1 MNNAAFPLKRDL
13 TGLQEVR
20 SFDVLVI
27 GGGIYGAWAAYD
39 AASRGLRTALIDAED
54 WGAGTSS
61 ASSKLIHGG
70 LRYLENFEFGL
81 VRHALTE
88 RRVLARLAPHMVRP
102 INFVLPVWQG
112 ARVGMSRLRAGLLLY
127 DTLAWGRQ
135 PVQRHKRYNRERL
148 LRRYPFLAQDGLR
161 GGFRYGDC
169 QEDDARL
176 VTLVVAAAQAAGAV
190 CANHVRAEAL
200 LRDDTGT
207 VTGATLQD
215 TLGEAR
221 WTLRAGHTV
230 GTVGPWVQELTGAQS
245 PAVQF
250 VKGTHLVMPGIP
262 DCHSAFLLNAP
273 QDGRVFFVIPY
284 YNRTLVGTTEVS
296 VNAPADAQPSDEEC
310 RYLLAAAHAWI
321 PGLPWREEDIL
332 QRFAGIRTLAAQGAG
347 SLSKVSREFE
357 ITQPAPGLTV
367 PVGGKYTTARLDAAE
382 VIDSVCGHLGVKA
395 KSVTDRAPLPGAPP
409 SDNSLGDWLED
420 AQSRLCALGL
430 DEAAAMQAALR
441 HGTRVDTLC
450 ARLEADPGLA
460 ARIRPDCPFA
470 RVEAAIAV
478 SDEMAM
484 TADDVLRRRLPL
496 DLLDND
502 REAARATIADLL
514 PQVT

>member
-1 MNNAAFPLKRDL
+1 VSNPAFPLKRNL
-13 TGLQEVR
+13 AGLQEKR
-20 SFDVLVI
+20 GFDVLVV
-27 GGGIYGAWAAYD
+27 GGGIYGAWAAFD

-70 LRYLENFEFGL
+70 LRYLENFELGL

-112 ARVGMSRLRAGLLLY
+112 ARVGMGRLRAGLLLY

-135 PVQRHKRYNRERL
+135 PVQRHKRYDRERL
-148 LRRYPFLAQDGLR
+148 LRRYPFLAEAGLR

-176 VTLVVAAAQAAGAV
+176 VTLVVAAAQRAGAV
-190 CANHVRAEAL
+190 CANHVHAEAL
-200 LRDDTGT
+200 LRDETGA
-207 VTGATLQD
+207 VIGATLRE
-215 TLGEAR
+215 TLGDAR
-221 WTLRAGHTV
+221 WDLAARHTV
-230 GTVGPWVQELTGAQS
+230 AAVGPWVRELVGTQS

-296 VNAPADAQPSDEEC
+296 VSAPAETLPSEEEC
-310 RYLLAAAHAWI
+310 RYLLAAAHAWM
-321 PGLPWREEDIL
+321 PGLPWREEDII

-357 ITQPAPGLTV
+357 ITRPAPGLTV
-367 PVGGKYTTARLDAAE
+367 PVGGKYTTARLDAAAI
-382 VIDSVCGHLGVKA
+382 IDGVCGHLGLKA
-395 KSVTDRAPLPGAPP
+395 ESRTAHTPLPGAPP
-409 SDNSLGDWLED
+409 ADRPLGDWLEE
-420 AQSRLCALGL
+420 AQRRLCALGL
-430 DEAAAMQAALR
+430 DAAAAVQAALR
-441 HGTRVDTLC
+441 HGTRVDALS

-470 RVEAAIAV
+470 RVEAAVAV
-478 SDEMAM
+478 DDEMAV

-496 DLLDND
+496 DLLDGD
-502 REAARATIADLL
+502 REAARAAIADLL
-514 PQVT
+514 P

>member
-1 MNNAAFPLKRDL
+1 MNSQAFPLKRDL
-13 TGLQEVR
+13 AGLQNAR
-20 SFDVLVI
+20 DFDVLVI

-39 AASRGLRTALIDAED
+39 AASRGLRTALVEAED

-112 ARVGMSRLRAGLLLY
+112 ARVGMGRLHAGLMLY

-135 PVQRHKRYNRERL
+135 PVQRHKRFNRERL
-148 LRRYPFLAQDGLR
+148 LRRYPFLSEAGLR

-176 VTLVVAAAQAAGAV
+176 VTLVVAAAQSAGAI
-190 CANHVRAEAL
+190 CANHVRAES
-200 LRDDTGT
+200 LRYDE
-207 VTGATLQD
+207 TGAVAGADLHDELAGT
-215 TLGEAR
+215 R
-221 WTLRAGHTV
+221 WSLRARHTV
-230 GTVGPWVQELTGAQS
+230 GTVGPWVRELTGQAT
-245 PAVQF
+245 PPVQF

-262 DCHSAFLLNAP
+262 NCHSAFLLNAP

-296 VNAPADAQPSDEEC
+296 VDTPSEARPSDEEC
-310 RYLLAAAHAWI
+310 RYLLAAAHAWM
-321 PGLPWREEDIL
+321 PGLPWREEDII
-332 QRFAGIRTLAAQGAG
+332 QRFAGIRTLQPQPAG

-357 ITQPAPGLTV
+357 IVQPARGLTL
-367 PVGGKYTTARLDAAE
+367 PIGGKYTTARLDASD
-382 VIDSVCGHLGVKA
+382 VVDRVCESLGSHA
-395 KSVTDRAPLPGAPP
+395 RCRTDRHPLPGAPP
-409 SDNSLGDWLED
+409 AERPFGEWLEE
-420 AQSRLCALGL
+420 AQTQLCALGM
-430 DEAAAMQAALR
+430 DEAAAMQATLR
-441 HGTRVDTLC
+441 HGTRVDALI
-450 ARLEADPGLA
+450 ARLEADPSLA

-478 SDEMAM
+478 QDEMAM

-496 DLLDND
+496 DLLDAD
-502 REAARATIADLL
+502 HATARATIADLL
-514 PQVT
+514 A